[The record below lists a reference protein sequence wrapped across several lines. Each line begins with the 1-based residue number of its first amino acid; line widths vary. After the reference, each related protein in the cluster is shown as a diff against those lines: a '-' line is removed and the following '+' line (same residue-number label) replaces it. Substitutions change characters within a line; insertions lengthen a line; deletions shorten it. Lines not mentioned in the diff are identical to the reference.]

1 MALFEK
7 KDSVATANPAAQ
19 LQIDT
24 DDRRISRI
32 GTRFLLAGFAG
43 FVLWAAFAPL
53 DQGVASNGTVVVA
66 DKRKTVQSITSGLV
80 EKLNVREGDMVKQ
93 GQPII
98 ELNATN
104 ARAQLE
110 IALAQFITSRAVE
123 DRLLAE
129 SRNAANVSFSAEL
142 QALKDDP
149 RAIEAQKLQQQLLQT
164 RRAMLQSEMS
174 ILNENLQGL
183 QVQLQGLQAV
193 KLNRESQVK
202 WFNEELKG
210 MRAMA
215 GEGYIARNRLLQLER
230 SAADAS
236 GAMADTIANIGRIQ
250 NSIAEIKLKQVA
262 RKQDFQREVELQL
275 TDVQKE
281 VRALSE
287 RVEALRFDVTNNSI
301 KAPIDGMV
309 VGLNVHTV
317 GGVVQAGQPLM
328 DVVPTNEPLIVEAQ
342 IDPSM
347 SAKVHPG
354 MPVDIN
360 FVALNQNKTP
370 VIDGQVE
377 TFSADRI
384 VDPKSGMPYFL
395 ARVKVTEE
403 GMKKIGQQQI
413 RSGMPVTVVIKS
425 GERTMLQYLVKPLT
439 DRLHFAFTEE

>member
-1 MALFEK
+1 MALFK
-7 KDSVATANPAAQ
+7 KNDSVVTGSQPGQ

-32 GTRFLLAGFAG
+32 GTRFLLVGFAG
-43 FVLWAAFAPL
+43 FVLWAGLAPL

-80 EKLNVREGDMVKQ
+80 AKLNVREGDMVKQ
-93 GQPII
+93 GQAII
-98 ELNATN
+98 ALDDTN
-104 ARAQLE
+104 PRSQLE
-110 IALAQFITSRAVE
+110 VALTQFITARAVE

-129 SRNAANVSFSAEL
+129 SRNAASISFSADFEK
-142 QALKDDP
+142 LKDDP
-149 RAIEAQKLQQQLLQT
+149 RVIEAQRLQQQLFQT
-164 RRAMLQSEMS
+164 RKAMLQSELATLDET
-174 ILNENLQGL
+174 IQGL
-183 QVQLQGLQAV
+183 QTQLQGMKEV
-193 KLNRESQVK
+193 KNNRANQVR
-202 WFNEELKG
+202 WFTEELKG
-210 MRAMA
+210 MRELAA
-215 GEGYIARNRLLQLER
+215 EGYVARNRLLQLER
-230 SAADAS
+230 SAAEANS
-236 GAMADTIANIGRIQ
+236 GMADTIANMGRIQ
-250 NSIAEIKLKQVA
+250 NSIAEIKLKQLT
-262 RKQDFQREVELQL
+262 RRQDFQREIATQL
-275 TDVQKE
+275 TDIQKE
-281 VRALSE
+281 TRALSE
-287 RVEALRFDVTNNSI
+287 RLESFRFDVANSTI

-328 DVVPTNEPLIVEAQ
+328 DVVPTNEPLIIEAQ

-384 VDPKSGMPYFL
+384 VDQKTGMSYFL
-395 ARVKVTEE
+395 ARVKVSDA
-403 GMKKIGQQQI
+403 GMKKIGQQKI
-413 RSGMPVTVVIKS
+413 LPGMPVSVVIKS

>member
-7 KDSVATANPAAQ
+7 KDSVATANPAGQ
-19 LQIDT
+19 PQIDT
-24 DDRRISRI
+24 DDRRISRF

-53 DQGVASNGTVVVA
+53 DEGVASNGTVVVA

-80 EKLNVREGDMVKQ
+80 EKLNVREGDVVKQ

-104 ARAQLE
+104 ARSQLE
-110 IALAQFITSRAVE
+110 IALAQYISSRAVE

-129 SRNAANVSFSAEL
+129 GRNAANVSFSAEL
-142 QALKDDP
+142 ASLKDDP
-149 RAIEAQKLQQQLLQT
+149 RVIEAQKLQQQFFQT
-164 RRAMLQSEMS
+164 RRSMLQSEQA
-174 ILNENLQGL
+174 ILSENLQGL
-183 QVQLQGLQAV
+183 QVQLQGLQAMKV
-193 KLNRESQVK
+193 NRESQVK

-215 GEGYIARNRLLQLER
+215 SEGYVARNRLLQLER
-230 SAADAS
+230 SAAEAS
-236 GAMADTIANIGRIQ
+236 GALSDTIANIGRIQ
-250 NSIAEIKLKQVA
+250 NSIAEVKLKQIA
-262 RKQDFQREVELQL
+262 SRQDFQREVESQL

-281 VRALSE
+281 VRALKE
-287 RVEALRFDVTNNSI
+287 RVDALRFDVANNSI

-309 VGLNVHTV
+309 VGLNMHTV

-384 VDPKSGMPYFL
+384 VDPKTGLPYFL
-395 ARVKVTEE
+395 ARVKVTKE

>member
-7 KDSVATANPAAQ
+7 KDSVEMANPAAQ
-19 LQIDT
+19 PQIDT
-24 DDRRISRI
+24 DDRRISRF
-32 GTRFLLAGFAG
+32 GTRFLLVGFTG
-43 FVLWAAFAPL
+43 FVLWAALAPL

-80 EKLNVREGDMVKQ
+80 EKLNVREGDVVKQ

-110 IALAQFITSRAVE
+110 IALAQYISSRAVE

-129 SRNAANVSFSAEL
+129 GRNAANVSFSADL
-142 QALKDDP
+142 TSLKDDP
-149 RAIEAQKLQQQLLQT
+149 RVIEAQKLQQQLFQT
-164 RRAMLQSEMS
+164 RRSMLQSEQA
-174 ILNENLQGL
+174 ILGENLQGL
-183 QVQLQGLQAV
+183 QVQLQGLQAMKV
-193 KLNRESQVK
+193 NRESQVK

-230 SAADAS
+230 SAAEAS
-236 GAMADTIANIGRIQ
+236 GAMSDTIANIGRIQ
-250 NSIAEIKLKQVA
+250 NSIAEVKLKQIA
-262 RKQDFQREVELQL
+262 RKQDFQREVESQL

-281 VRALSE
+281 VRALKE
-287 RVEALRFDVTNNSI
+287 RVDALRFDVANNSI

-309 VGLNVHTV
+309 VGLNMHTV

-328 DVVPTNEPLIVEAQ
+328 DVVPINEPLIVEAQ

-384 VDPKSGMPYFL
+384 VDPKTGLPYFL
-395 ARVKVTEE
+395 ARVKVTDE
-403 GMKKIGQQQI
+403 GMKKIGKQQI

>member
-1 MALFEK
+1 MALFK
-7 KDSVATANPAAQ
+7 KNDSVVTGSQPGQ

-32 GTRFLLAGFAG
+32 GTRFLLVGFAG
-43 FVLWAAFAPL
+43 FVLWAGLAPL

-80 EKLNVREGDMVKQ
+80 AKLNVREGDMVKQ
-93 GQPII
+93 GQAII
-98 ELNATN
+98 ALDDTN
-104 ARAQLE
+104 PRSQLE
-110 IALAQFITSRAVE
+110 VALTQFITARAVE

-129 SRNAANVSFSAEL
+129 SRNAASISFSADFEK
-142 QALKDDP
+142 LKDDP
-149 RAIEAQKLQQQLLQT
+149 RAIEAQRLQQQLFQT
-164 RRAMLQSEMS
+164 RKAMLQSELATLDET
-174 ILNENLQGL
+174 IQGL
-183 QVQLQGLQAV
+183 QTQLQGMKEV
-193 KLNRESQVK
+193 KNNRANQVR
-202 WFNEELKG
+202 WFTEELKG
-210 MRAMA
+210 MRELAA
-215 GEGYIARNRLLQLER
+215 EGYVARNRLLQLER
-230 SAADAS
+230 SAAEANS
-236 GAMADTIANIGRIQ
+236 GMADTIANMGRIQ
-250 NSIAEIKLKQVA
+250 NSIAEIKLKQLT
-262 RKQDFQREVELQL
+262 RRQDFQREIATQL
-275 TDVQKE
+275 TDIQKE
-281 VRALSE
+281 TRALSE
-287 RVEALRFDVTNNSI
+287 RLESFRFDVANSTI

-328 DVVPTNEPLIVEAQ
+328 DVVPTNEPLIIEAQ

-384 VDPKSGMPYFL
+384 VDQKTGMSYFL
-395 ARVKVTEE
+395 ARVKVSDA
-403 GMKKIGQQQI
+403 GMKKIGQQKI
-413 RSGMPVTVVIKS
+413 LPGMPVSVVIKS

>member
-1 MALFEK
+1 MALIEK
-7 KDSVATANPAAQ
+7 KDSVATAHPAGQ
-19 LQIDT
+19 PQIDT
-24 DDRRISRI
+24 DDRRISRF

-43 FVLWAAFAPL
+43 FVLWAALAPL

-80 EKLNVREGDMVKQ
+80 EKLNVREGDVVKQ

-104 ARAQLE
+104 ARSQLE
-110 IALAQFITSRAVE
+110 IALAQYISTRAVE

-129 SRNAANVSFSAEL
+129 GRNAANVSFSAEL
-142 QALKDDP
+142 TSLKDDP
-149 RAIEAQKLQQQLLQT
+149 RAIEAQKLQQQLFQT
-164 RRAMLQSEMS
+164 RRSMLQSEQA
-174 ILNENLQGL
+174 ILGENLQGL
-183 QVQLQGLQAV
+183 QVQLQGLQAMKV
-193 KLNRESQVK
+193 NRESQVK

-215 GEGYIARNRLLQLER
+215 GEGYVARNRLLQLER
-230 SAADAS
+230 SAAEAS
-236 GAMADTIANIGRIQ
+236 GALSDTIANIGRIQ
-250 NSIAEIKLKQVA
+250 NSIAEVKLKQIA
-262 RKQDFQREVELQL
+262 RKQDFQREVESQL
-275 TDVQKE
+275 TDIQKE
-281 VRALSE
+281 VRALKE
-287 RVEALRFDVTNNSI
+287 RVDALRFDVANNSI

-309 VGLNVHTV
+309 VGLNMHTV

-328 DVVPTNEPLIVEAQ
+328 DVVPLNEPLIVEAQ

-384 VDPKSGMPYFL
+384 VDPKTGLPYFL
-395 ARVKVTEE
+395 ARVKVTDE
-403 GMKKIGQQQI
+403 GMKKIGKQQI

-425 GERTMLQYLVKPLT
+425 GERTMLQYLVKPLA

>member
-1 MALFEK
+1 MALFKK
-7 KDSVATANPAAQ
+7 KDSVATVHPAGQ
-19 LQIDT
+19 PQIDT
-24 DDRRISRI
+24 DDRRISRA

-43 FVLWAAFAPL
+43 FVLWAGLAPL
-53 DQGVASNGTVVVA
+53 DEGVASNGTVVVA
-66 DKRKTVQSITSGLV
+66 DKRKTVQSISSGLV

-93 GQPII
+93 GQPVI

-110 IALAQFITSRAVE
+110 IALAQYISSRAVE

-142 QALKDDP
+142 ASLKDDP
-149 RAIEAQKLQQQLLQT
+149 RAIEARKLQQQLFQT
-164 RRAMLQSEMS
+164 RRSMLQGEQA
-174 ILNENLQGL
+174 ILGENLQGL
-183 QVQLQGLQAV
+183 QVQLQGLQAMKV
-193 KLNRESQVK
+193 NRESQVK

-230 SAADAS
+230 SAAEAS
-236 GAMADTIANIGRIQ
+236 GALSDTIANIGRIQ
-250 NSIAEIKLKQVA
+250 NSIAEVKLKQIA
-262 RKQDFQREVELQL
+262 SRQSFQREVESQL

-281 VRALSE
+281 VRALKE
-287 RVEALRFDVTNNSI
+287 RVDALRFDVVNNSI

-328 DVVPTNEPLIVEAQ
+328 DVVPINEPLIVEAQ

-384 VDPKSGMPYFL
+384 VDQKTGMPYFL
-395 ARVKVTEE
+395 ARVKVTDE